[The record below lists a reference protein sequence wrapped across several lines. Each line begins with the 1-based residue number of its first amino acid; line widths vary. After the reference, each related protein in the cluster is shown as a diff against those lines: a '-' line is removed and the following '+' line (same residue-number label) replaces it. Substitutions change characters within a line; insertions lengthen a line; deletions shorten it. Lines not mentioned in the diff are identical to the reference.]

1 MSIEE
6 EEDAPLINSD
16 QPNFFSTERN
26 LNSIMGRFLNPDK
39 QRMSK
44 WILDM
49 PRIWRLYDRVRGIAL
64 SRDRFQFIFK
74 YEEDLQEVLKTGV
87 WTQDD
92 WGVVME
98 TTIKSIAKCVGQ
110 VIEFPFDE
118 NEAQS
123 KDYVRIRIL
132 FDVSKG
138 LRNSKEI
145 QLPNGSMVKIGI
157 DYERIRKRCFQ
168 CQRLTHEKPRC
179 PYLPSVAS
187 IPVENHFSEL
197 IFASDKD
204 NNSVPLVEK
213 NQTPVCPP
221 PKLMADAM
229 KASVSQPLVQNS
241 ESLCMDGVPDNPFV
255 GLPSDFCSGSL
266 EASSSISFTND
277 TSTCKRPRSWIRNT
291 KDRKGKNRK
300 IMSESL
306 ENKSDLNR
314 NSLEK
319 GKAFPWTL
327 WHIWKNRNSLLFNG
341 FHLPSHLLIQKAW
354 DDTKDWKIGINKLGD
369 LQVTTFWGYAA
380 TISRKEDMMIYTG
393 RSQQMQKLDAL
404 RSCPILLIGTMLLL
418 RTL

>member
-1 MSIEE
+1 MEFQLDKCLQKMSIEE

-98 TTIKSIAKCVGQ
+98 RWVEDLPPNYLMFLLIWLRLRNIPVNHYTQATIKSIAKCVGQ

-221 PKLMADAM
+221 PKLMADAI

-319 GKAFPWTL
+319 GKGIATSSKTDKTTVVP
-327 WHIWKNRNSLLFNG
+327 SE
-341 FHLPSHLLIQKAW
+341 LPQ
-354 DDTKDWKIGINKLGD
+354 
-369 LQVTTFWGYAA
+369 
-380 TISRKEDMMIYTG
+380 
-393 RSQQMQKLDAL
+393 SQ
-404 RSCPILLIGTMLLL
+404 
-418 RTL
+418 